1 MIESFN
7 NTIDYIDT
15 ELANTIDEKK
25 IAQLSGYS
33 FPLFSS
39 NFFYFD

>member
-25 IAQLSGYS
+25 ITQLSDIHFHYLAE
-33 FPLFSS
+33 FFLF
-39 NFFYFD
+39 

>member
-25 IAQLSGYS
+25 NCPTFGIFISII
-33 FPLFSS
+33 
-39 NFFYFD
+39 